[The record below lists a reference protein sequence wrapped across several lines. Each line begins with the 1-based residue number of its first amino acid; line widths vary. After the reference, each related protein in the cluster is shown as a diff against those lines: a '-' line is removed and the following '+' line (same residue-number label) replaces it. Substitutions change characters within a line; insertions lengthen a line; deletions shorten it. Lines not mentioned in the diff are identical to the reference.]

1 MAIVINGSGTVTGLA
16 VGGLPDGTV
25 DSGTIATGTI
35 VDADVANVAA
45 SKLTGALPA
54 ISGASLTNLP
64 SKGKNLII
72 NGAMRVA
79 QRGTSS
85 TSDGRQTVDRFHVSN
100 GSNDEL
106 PTQAQHALTSSDTE
120 VWAEGFRHS
129 YHMTN
134 GNQTSGAQGGSR
146 VCFQYYMEA
155 QDIATSGWDYT
166 SSSSYITL
174 SFWCKSSVAQN
185 FYGRLRAHDG
195 TGQGYAF
202 ETGSLSANAWTKI
215 TKTIPGNSNLTFDND
230 SGTGLEIEIV
240 MFRGTTKTGTRPL
253 NAWAAFDG
261 DTRVPDMDS
270 TWYTTNDA
278 TWEITGVQL
287 ELGSTATDF
296 EHRSYGEELALC
308 QRYYFRK
315 GEVARTCYGIGAA
328 HTNTGLYVCVLFPVT
343 MRASPTMYQHSDS
356 TKCYITGSGQNQ
368 TAQSNA
374 FGVEG
379 ANPNGITVSI
389 TGSGLTGGNA
399 YWFNTTNSTHWL
411 AWDAEL

>member
-1 MAIVINGSGTVTGLA
+1 MAITLNGSGSISGIS

-25 DSGTIATGTI
+25 DAGTLATNS
-35 VDADVANVAA
+35 VDSAELVDGSVDDSHMA
-45 SKLTGALPA
+45 S
-54 ISGASLTNLP
+54 I
-64 SKGKNLII
+64 KGRKNLII

-79 QRGTSS
+79 QRS
-85 TSDGRQTVDRFHVSN
+85 TSVAGLGDDDEGYVTLDRMRHTTNSASAGRFTSAQTAITDLAGFANCLHLDCTTADTSIAASEVLVLEHYIEGQDLQQFAKGTASAKDITVSFYMKTN
-100 GSNDEL
+100 KAFTFMCVLNDFDNNRVNPQQFTTTTTWTRHSITFSGDTTGTWNDDANRSLSVSIYLHAGSDHTGGTYSANTWQSRQSSNNMIAVGIGSFYDSTSND
-106 PTQAQHALTSSDTE
+106 
-120 VWAEGFRHS
+120 
-129 YHMTN
+129 
-134 GNQTSGAQGGSR
+134 
-146 VCFQYYMEA
+146 
-155 QDIATSGWDYT
+155 I
-166 SSSSYITL
+166 
-174 SFWCKSSVAQN
+174 
-185 FYGRLRAHDG
+185 
-195 TGQGYAF
+195 
-202 ETGSLSANAWTKI
+202 KI
-215 TKTIPGNSNLTFDND
+215 T
-230 SGTGLEIEIV
+230 GLQMEV
-240 MFRGTTKTGTRPL
+240 
-253 NAWAAFDG
+253 
-261 DTRVPDMDS
+261 
-270 TWYTTNDA
+270 
-278 TWEITGVQL
+278 
-287 ELGSTATDF
+287 GSTATDF